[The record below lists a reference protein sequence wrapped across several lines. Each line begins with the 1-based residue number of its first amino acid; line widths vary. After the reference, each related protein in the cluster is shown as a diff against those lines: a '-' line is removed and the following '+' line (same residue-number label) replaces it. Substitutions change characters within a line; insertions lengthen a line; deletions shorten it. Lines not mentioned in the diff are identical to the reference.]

1 MYFRPKGS
9 YSAFKVQVESVSL
22 FSGNQTYGTGVAI
35 IVFQELQEWHIMS
48 YESIIIN
55 IVQLSKAPGCSSQY
69 NIVTLDEKHLV
80 NETK

>member
-1 MYFRPKGS
+1 M
-9 YSAFKVQVESVSL
+9 
-22 FSGNQTYGTGVAI
+22 FSGNQTYETGVAI

-55 IVQLSKAPGCSSQY
+55 IVHLSKACTGCSRQY

-80 NETK
+80 NETKWM